1 MLHYKK
7 SKRFITWWKNK
18 KNTSNRVKI
27 GMDYGPT
34 GENEQPTWQLVIDET
49 S

>member
-1 MLHYKK
+1 MVEKQKK
-7 SKRFITWWKNK
+7 
-18 KNTSNRVKI
+18 TSNRVKI
-27 GMDYGPT
+27 GIDYGPT